1 MTQYLFV
8 YGTLKRRGGSRHRA
22 LLGQAEYMGE
32 ATYQGR
38 LYRVSWYPAA
48 VASSAADAH
57 VCGELYR
64 LEADADRLLRA
75 IDQYE
80 GCDAVD
86 PEYERWRR
94 RLDVPTELEFGPG
107 SICIDTVPTI
117 WSQSNRVSFLESQ
130 VVSDD
135 NRGRSRAESGDGWR
149 PLCDSS
155 TPQASVSTVW
165 KGLKCRY
172 NIEVRPIWPTEF
184 FF

>member
-86 PEYERWRR
+86 PEYERCAQTVRR
-94 RLDVPTELEFGPG
+94 SDGT
-107 SICIDTVPTI
+107 
-117 WSQSNRVSFLESQ
+117 RVRAWIYLYRHSTDNLESI
-130 VVSDD
+130 
-135 NRGRSRAESGDGWR
+135 ESG
-149 PLCDSS
+149 
-155 TPQASVSTVW
+155 
-165 KGLKCRY
+165 
-172 NIEVRPIWPTEF
+172 EF
-184 FF
+184 FGESGSVG